1 MPPSAASR
9 SSAAI
14 AAGAMHRCLWLQ
26 HKPLGAAQRGGH
38 RRWLLHS
45 TGAHIA
51 FGGLAQRSGHRRLRR
66 ILLPFWLR
74 CTPPCGITGTAA
86 NTALAPCC
94 RTQLKRVWRHSCSAA
109 AHSALGSTGAPL
121 AKAASPL
128 AHNTAALG
136 CSSRHPWRP
145 PLAQRPCRLR
155 PYCRTRLWRTP
166 PSDVAQ
172 HSSPATRA
180 HAAAFSCSSRRP
192 WRRNSAWQPRRLRP
206 RCGAQLRRTLPSAAS
221 PGVAAMPLASHT
233 AAFSCVATQLRG
245 DSGYPL
251 GRCPGDLRLAA

>member
-26 HKPLGAAQRGGH
+26 HKPVGAAQRGGH

-51 FGGLAQRSGHRRLRR
+51 FGGLAQLSGRRRLRC

-74 CTPPCGITGTAA
+74 CTPPCGITAA
-86 NTALAPCC
+86 AATTALAPCC
-94 RTQLKRVWRHSCSAA
+94 RTQLKRVRRHSCSAA
-109 AHSALGSTGAPL
+109 AHSALG
-121 AKAASPL
+121 
-128 AHNTAALG
+128 
-136 CSSRHPWRP
+136 
-145 PLAQRPCRLR
+145 
-155 PYCRTRLWRTP
+155 
-166 PSDVAQ
+166 
-172 HSSPATRA
+172 
-180 HAAAFSCSSRRP
+180 SCSSRRP

-221 PGVAAMPLASHT
+221 PGVAVMPLASHT

-251 GRCPGDLRLAA
+251 GRCPGDPRLAA